1 MHIMTVAHAIS
12 VGDRAADFVVPAVD
26 GGSLALADFT
36 GRQAVFL
43 GLYRGLHCPF
53 CRRHLAQLD
62 LIRAK
67 LEPLAVATVAI
78 VNTPLDRARLY
89 FRFRGGRSGVR
100 IGADPDLAVHRAY
113 AVPKIE
119 FVEAAARTEPWP
131 VQTTIEEFLSHRIN
145 PTGEL
150 EAPVNPLE
158 SNDVLNARDG
168 FRLTEADEQVR
179 ARHGTQLVGM
189 FLIDREGIVRWR
201 FVEGEASPADIGRLP
216 TPQQIVD
223 AAAALPR

>member
-1 MHIMTVAHAIS
+1 MPSMTATRATS

-26 GGSLALADFT
+26 GSGSLALADFI
-36 GRQAVFL
+36 GRQPVFL

-67 LEPLAVATVAI
+67 LEPLGVATVAI

-89 FRFRGGRSGVR
+89 FRGRGSGVR

-119 FVEAAARTEPWP
+119 IVEAAARTESWP

-145 PTGEL
+145 PTGEM

-179 ARHGTQLVGM
+179 AHHGTQLVGM
-189 FLIDREGIVRWR
+189 FLIDREGIIRWR
-201 FVEGEASPADIGRLP
+201 FVEGEATPADIGRLP

-223 AAAALPR
+223 AATALPR

>member
-1 MHIMTVAHAIS
+1 MTPTRPTL
-12 VGDRAADFVVPAVD
+12 VGDRAADFVIPAVN
-26 GGSLALADFT
+26 GNGSLALADFT
-36 GRQAVFL
+36 GRQPVFL

-89 FRFRGGRSGVR
+89 FRDHRSGVR
-100 IGADPDLAVHRAY
+100 IGADPDLVVHRAY

-119 FVEAAARTEPWP
+119 IVEAAARTESWP
-131 VQTTIEEFLSHRIN
+131 VQTTVEEFLSHRIN
-145 PTGEL
+145 PTGEM
-150 EAPVNPLE
+150 EVAVNPLE

-201 FVEGEASPADIGRLP
+201 FVEAEATPADIGRLP

>member
-1 MHIMTVAHAIS
+1 MMSRRPTA
-12 VGDRAADFVVPAVD
+12 VGDRAPDFVVSAVD
-26 GGSLALADFT
+26 GNGTISLEEFR
-36 GRQAVFL
+36 GRQPLFL

-62 LIRAK
+62 LLRAK
-67 LEPLAVATVAI
+67 LEPLGVATVAI
-78 VNTPLDRARLY
+78 VNTSLDRARFY
-89 FRFRGGRSGVR
+89 FRGYRNGVR
-100 IGADPDLAVHRAY
+100 IGADPDLGVHRAY
-113 AVPKIE
+113 TVPKIE
-119 FVEAAARTEPWP
+119 IVEATARTEPWP

-168 FRLTEADEQVR
+168 FHMTEADAQVR
-179 ARHGTQLVGM
+179 ASHGTQLVGM
-189 FLIDREGIVRWR
+189 FLIDRDSIVRWR
-201 FVEGEASPADIGRLP
+201 FVEGEVTPADIGRFP
-216 TPQQIVD
+216 PPQQIVD

>member
-1 MHIMTVAHAIS
+1 MHTMTATRATS
-12 VGDRAADFVVPAVD
+12 VGDRAVDFVVPAVD
-26 GGSLALADFT
+26 GSGSLALADFT
-36 GRQAVFL
+36 GRQPLFL
-43 GLYRGLHCPF
+43 GVYRGLHCPF

-67 LEPLAVATVAI
+67 LEL
-78 VNTPLDRARLY
+78 
-89 FRFRGGRSGVR
+89 
-100 IGADPDLAVHRAY
+100 
-113 AVPKIE
+113 
-119 FVEAAARTEPWP
+119 EAAARTESWP

-145 PTGEL
+145 PTGEM

-189 FLIDREGIVRWR
+189 FLIGREGIIRWR
-201 FVEGEASPADIGRLP
+201 FVEGEATPADIGRFP

>member
-1 MHIMTVAHAIS
+1 MRVMVSARPTTI
-12 VGDRAADFVVPAVD
+12 GDRASEFVVPEVHGD
-26 GGSLALADFT
+26 GTIALAEFR
-36 GRQAVFL
+36 GRQPLFL

-62 LIRAK
+62 LLRAK
-67 LEPLAVATVAI
+67 LEPLGVATVAI

-89 FRFRGGRSGVR
+89 FRGYRRGVR

-113 AVPKIE
+113 TVPKIE
-119 FVEAAARTEPWP
+119 IVEAAARTEPWP
-131 VQTTIEEFLSHRIN
+131 IQTTIEEFLSYRVN

-158 SNDVLNARDG
+158 SNDALNARDG
-168 FRLTEADEQVR
+168 FLPTEADEQMR

-189 FLIDREGIVRWR
+189 FLIDRDGIVRWR
-201 FVEGEASPADIGRLP
+201 FVEGEVTPADIGRFP
-216 TPQQIVD
+216 APQQIVD

>member
-1 MHIMTVAHAIS
+1 MTAARATP

-26 GGSLALADFT
+26 GSGSIALADFT
-36 GRQAVFL
+36 GRQSVFV

-62 LIRAK
+62 LLRAK

-89 FRFRGGRSGVR
+89 FRGHRGGVR
-100 IGADPDLAVHRAY
+100 IGVDPDLAVHRAY
-113 AVPKIE
+113 TVPKIE

-145 PTGEL
+145 PTREL

-168 FRLTEADEQVR
+168 FCLTEADEQVR

-201 FVEGEASPADIGRLP
+201 FVEGESTPADIGRFP